1 MKQEYE
7 KPSLEL
13 FEFEYEVQAEGG
25 SAQAEKDVSW
35 WFL

>member
-13 FEFEYEVQAEGG
+13 IEFEYEVQAEGE
-25 SAQAEKDVSW
+25 SASADKNVGSW
-35 WFL
+35 WF